1 MSHNFLSLM
10 QDRFVTRAILGGCV
24 VNINGETL
32 DCELHQLDVDRPL
45 SLQFRLTKPN
55 STEIICDFNAYHL
68 EGGPQLYQITGAS
81 CNGIG
86 DATLVLFD
94 QLPDDMFE
102 EFEEDE

>member
-1 MSHNFLSLM
+1 MSHNFLSLT

-32 DCELHQLDVDRPL
+32 DCELHQVETTGL
-45 SLQFRLTKPN
+45 LTLNFELRVPK
-55 STEIICDFNAYHL
+55 SSKVICAFNHYHL
-68 EGGPQLYQITGAS
+68 EGGPQMYQIRGAS

-86 DATLVLFD
+86 DATLILFE

-102 EFEEDE
+102 EFEDEE